1 MTIDSPG
8 IIAPRTDEKTGSAV
22 IPIGPDGANAAFGLR
37 WDTVSTSSEY
47 EAEISQ
53 TPDFSDIVA
62 AAPWISPGPPFFIPD
77 SFQQPSWLV
86 NSGVLMSGQ
95 SYYARVRARR
105 AISGQSIRTLWS
117 PVRKLS
123 LRPALPLVGKSSG
136 PQAAM
141 PPNGT
146 EGHRILDVAFSWS
159 PVQGATEYRFRFSR
173 DAQFASVLVDSLVPS
188 AVYIYTGQL
197 DYDTTYFWRVEAT
210 RPVASE
216 GSPVFT
222 FMTMSHPDRVEPAA
236 PPKLNLPPVVVV
248 TMPIDEM
255 ETPVWAW
262 VVIGVGIGLV
272 LEVSVV
278 LALMWQRNS

>member
-1 MTIDSPG
+1 MRWLPAPFGG
-8 IIAPRTDEKTGSAV
+8 ITALGPAKFAGSQR
-22 IPIGPDGANAAFGLR
+22 IF
-37 WDTVSTSSEY
+37 DT
-47 EAEISQ
+47 
-53 TPDFSDIVA
+53 
-62 AAPWISPGPPFFIPD
+62 
-77 SFQQPSWLV
+77 
-86 NSGVLMSGQ
+86 
-95 SYYARVRARR
+95 
-105 AISGQSIRTLWS
+105 
-117 PVRKLS
+117 
-123 LRPALPLVGKSSG
+123 
-136 PQAAM
+136 
-141 PPNGT
+141 
-146 EGHRILDVAFSWS
+146 AFSWS

-210 RPVASE
+210 RPFASE

-262 VVIGVGIGLV
+262 VVIGAGIGLV

-278 LALMWQRNS
+278 IALMWQRNS